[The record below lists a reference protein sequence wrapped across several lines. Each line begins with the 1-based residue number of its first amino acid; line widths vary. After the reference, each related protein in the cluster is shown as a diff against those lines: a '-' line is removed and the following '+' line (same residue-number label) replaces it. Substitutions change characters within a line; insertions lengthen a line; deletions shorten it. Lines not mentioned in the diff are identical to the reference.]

1 MRDGTMPSTTHQGGC
16 VLILTR
22 KQGESITIGDD
33 IKVTVL
39 GVFGRQVRLGVDA
52 PIKVV
57 VHREEVYLKI
67 KEENKK
73 ARSIKSDLAGL
84 ARLIKGKVTGEDQSR
99 DAGSGI
105 ELRSSHRPPKG
116 APGPRRHGAKGE

>member
-1 MRDGTMPSTTHQGGC
+1 M
-16 VLILTR
+16 LILTR

-67 KEENKK
+67 KEENQK

-84 ARLIKGKVTGEDQSR
+84 ARLIKGKVTG
-99 DAGSGI
+99 DAGTRDDASGI
-105 ELRSSHRPPKG
+105 ELRPTQRSPKG
-116 APGPRRHGAKGE
+116 TGGPNRRRQQEE

>member
-1 MRDGTMPSTTHQGGC
+1 

-39 GVFGRQVRLGVDA
+39 GVYGRQVRLGVDA

-67 KEENKK
+67 KEENRN
-73 ARSIKSDLAGL
+73 ARSIKSDIAGL
-84 ARLIKGKVTGEDQSR
+84 ARLIREKMKGQESDEEQS
-99 DAGSGI
+99 GGQNLKPPSGP
-105 ELRSSHRPPKG
+105 SKG
-116 APGPRRHGAKGE
+116 INGPRGRGHRGEEP